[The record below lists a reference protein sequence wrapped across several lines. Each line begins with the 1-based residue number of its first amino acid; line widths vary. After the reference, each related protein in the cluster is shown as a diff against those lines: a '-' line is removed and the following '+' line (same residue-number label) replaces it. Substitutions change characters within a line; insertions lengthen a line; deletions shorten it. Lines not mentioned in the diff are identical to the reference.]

1 MLRALSTAGAQVARR
16 AAAAE
21 GKFAVLGARA
31 FADAVPGKRDGD
43 TLTLEVCR
51 ASGRLRVWARLC
63 RRSPRAA
70 AAARPP
76 PHAAAHSSAHS
87 LRRSTR

>member
-43 TLTLEVCR
+43 TLTLEV
-51 ASGRLRVWARLC
+51 
-63 RRSPRAA
+63 
-70 AAARPP
+70 
-76 PHAAAHSSAHS
+76 
-87 LRRSTR
+87 